1 MVLNKWI
8 KEGKFCTLED
18 FTITPK
24 NCMDDIFHE
33 IVKYAP
39 SGYNK
44 DGIYTSDDWT
54 SISDIGKSFNG
65 KILSVKDYLK
75 VEEQYVK
82 TVLMIMSAL
91 DCEYLAIEYIE
102 INQDKMANDIEIYRK
117 KYGVSI
123 TGTLPKLKKGTR
135 LSRINAPNVL
145 RLCLRELCYIVFSCK
160 SKELELYFSYDY
172 YLNVKCPIDRNTL
185 SQIVKKNN
193 LYLDPRG

>member
-1 MVLNKWI
+1 M
-8 KEGKFCTLED
+8 E
-18 FTITPK
+18 
-24 NCMDDIFHE
+24 DIFHE
-33 IVKYAP
+33 IVKYPP

-75 VEEQYVK
+75 VEGQYVN
-82 TVLMIMSAL
+82 TIMMIMSAL
-91 DCEYLAIEYIE
+91 DCEYLTISYIE
-102 INQDKMANDIEIYRK
+102 KNQADMINDIEIYRK

-123 TGTLPKLKKGTR
+123 KGTLPKLKKGTR
-135 LSRINAPNVL
+135 LSRINVPNVL
-145 RLCLRELCYIVFSCK
+145 RLCLRELCYIVFSCE
-160 SKELELYFSYDY
+160 SKKLELYFSYEY
-172 YLNVKCPIDRNTL
+172 YLNVKCPIDRNIL

>member
-1 MVLNKWI
+1 MK
-8 KEGKFCTLED
+8 
-18 FTITPK
+18 ITD
-24 NCMDDIFHE
+24 CMEDIFHE
-33 IVKYAP
+33 IVKYPP

-65 KILSVKDYLK
+65 KIFSVKDYLK
-75 VEEQYVK
+75 VEEQYVN

-91 DCEYLAIEYIE
+91 DCEYLTIEYIE
-102 INQDKMANDIEIYRK
+102 VNQDEMANDIEIYGK

-135 LSRINAPNVL
+135 LSRINIPNVL

-160 SKELELYFSYDY
+160 SKKLKFYFSYEY
-172 YLNVKCPIDRNTL
+172 YLNVKCPIDRNIL

>member
-75 VEEQYVK
+75 VEEQYVN

-91 DCEYLAIEYIE
+91 DCECLAIEYIE
-102 INQDKMANDIEIYRK
+102 INQDKMAND
-117 KYGVSI
+117 
-123 TGTLPKLKKGTR
+123 T
-135 LSRINAPNVL
+135 
-145 RLCLRELCYIVFSCK
+145 
-160 SKELELYFSYDY
+160 
-172 YLNVKCPIDRNTL
+172 
-185 SQIVKKNN
+185 
-193 LYLDPRG
+193 